1 MFIVVYKGTESLFF
15 RLKILFNW
23 KIIVVEV
30 TETFLSP
37 WNHSKKRAIMAR
49 ERFGGGHLSIVCG
62 IHAMA
67 HSGWNTADCI
77 VVKNS
82 DTC

>member
-30 TETFLSP
+30 TETILSP
-37 WNHSKKRAIMAR
+37 GSQKGK
-49 ERFGGGHLSIVCG
+49 GP
-62 IHAMA
+62 
-67 HSGWNTADCI
+67 
-77 VVKNS
+77 
-82 DTC
+82 